1 MFYLALCPPIRKLGS
16 LNSLDLRRIPDGE
29 QNMHIIREWTWYA
42 YNDLKVAFPPPSS
55 GYNSYFI
62 PDFMAACTL
71 VHDLDFTN
79 AVVNIPETGVY
90 NSKEPPSC
98 LIRDGSYFIV
108 RDFVLF
114 LQYRSRLSLRFGFS
128 FMR

>member
-1 MFYLALCPPIRKLGS
+1 
-16 LNSLDLRRIPDGE
+16 
-29 QNMHIIREWTWYA
+29 MHVIREWTWYA
-42 YNDLKVAFPPPSS
+42 YNDLNMTSPPSSS
-55 GYNSYFI
+55 GYNDYFI

-71 VHDLDFTN
+71 VYDLDFAN

-90 NSKEPPSC
+90 KSKERPPC
-98 LIRDGSYFIV
+98 LTRDGGYSIV

-114 LQYRSRLSLRFGFS
+114 LQYSSPWSLRFGYN